1 MGSLT
6 TASMVSRAVLSRG
19 ITAHHLSKN
28 VTFYVNELESPVSG
42 CQNKA
47 SEDHKPLM
55 LMLPWLGARPQ
66 AVAKYCEIYFRT
78 GFDVLVVEIPVASL
92 GSGSW
97 EEVARV
103 APDRT
108 LYVPPTG
115 CPCLL
120 YRGYTFA
127 QLLIHV
133 SQDIQ
138 KYQDLTQRIKGQ
150 VYDSLVVGS
159 VETMAIGL
167 GKTLFPRLETLV
179 TKASML
185 YFGMF
190 KRQTVDYFN
199 KSIDTF
205 WDTPI
210 TVPALFFFCEN
221 DPMSDPRAMEE
232 IIDRWRKRGIDT
244 TAKKWK
250 ESTHA
255 GHLKRHQQEYL
266 TTIDMYLHTLGF
278 TQLKAKM

>member
-1 MGSLT
+1 MTLAGLKNQ
-6 TASMVSRAVLSRG
+6 MWIHLWIVLFSSNN
-19 ITAHHLSKN
+19 TL
-28 VTFYVNELESPVSG
+28 F
-42 CQNKA
+42 C
-47 SEDHKPLM
+47 PL
-55 LMLPWLGARPQ
+55 
-66 AVAKYCEIYFRT
+66 
-78 GFDVLVVEIPVASL
+78 
-92 GSGSW
+92 
-97 EEVARV
+97 
-103 APDRT
+103 
-108 LYVPPTG
+108 
-115 CPCLL
+115 CP
-120 YRGYTFA
+120 
-127 QLLIHV
+127 
-133 SQDIQ
+133 
-138 KYQDLTQRIKGQ
+138 
-150 VYDSLVVGS
+150 
-159 VETMAIGL
+159 GL

-205 WDTPI
+205 LETPI

-221 DPMSDPRAMEE
+221 DPMSNPRAMEE